1 MLRFL
6 FENIRC
12 ARHNFKSLK
21 KFSLHYWAGRWIV
34 RDGSVSMKFDHYPFL
49 AFFEIEGYLQKWR
62 EPFGPGSV
70 VIDAGSCKGEFSVYA
85 AKKVGANGRVVV
97 MEPDP
102 ASMEETKR
110 SIQLNDCSAQCTFL
124 EKGLWDSPATLK
136 FKAGFSS
143 CSKVVIGTDESEQ
156 GVITIETES
165 LVSLVASEKL
175 ERLDFVKMD
184 IEGAEIQAVSVLN
197 SLPLGMRPRFSIASY
212 HIVDGTKTALVLES
226 MLSELG
232 YSNCTGN
239 ASHLTTYGSQ
249 DGFDY

>member
-6 FENIRC
+6 YENIRC

-21 KFSLHYWAGRWIV
+21 KFSLHYWAGRWV
-34 RDGSVSMKFDHYPFL
+34 VSDGSVSMKFEHYPFL

-102 ASMEETKR
+102 ESMEETKR
-110 SIQLNDCSAQCTFL
+110 SIQLNDCGAQCIFL
-124 EKGLWDSPATLK
+124 AKGLWDSPATLK

-143 CSKVVIGTDESEQ
+143 SSKVVVGANESDR
-156 GVITIETES
+156 GVIAIETES

-175 ERLDFVKMD
+175 DRLDFVKMD

-197 SLPLGMRPRFSIASY
+197 ELPAGMKPRLSIASY
-212 HIVDGTKTALVLES
+212 HIVDGAKTAAALES
-226 MLSELG
+226 MFSEMG
-232 YSNCTGN
+232 YSTCTGN
-239 ASHLTTYGSQ
+239 ASHLTTYGSKE
-249 DGFDY
+249 GFDF